1 MALAKE
7 NFTDGSTAVVA
18 QIYELSANITGDVT
32 SDTYEFFCNT
42 ELEENF
48 NEEIITKYT
57 LCGEGTAS
65 NSLGGQDYEIPFEIE
80 QTKGATELSQW
91 AYKIKHDQIKRVN
104 IPIRLDNTL
113 LDVRTEFIGVI
124 LLDSAGGAAEEKALL
139 SGTIKPYKGKI
150 TTGPIPS

>member
-7 NFTDGSTAVVA
+7 NFEDGSTALVA
-18 QIYELSANITGDVT
+18 QVYELSANITGDVN
-32 SDTYEFFCNT
+32 SDQYEFFCNT
-42 ELEENF
+42 ELSENF

-65 NSLGGQDYEIPFEIE
+65 NSPGGQDYEIPFEIE
-80 QTKGATELSQW
+80 QTKGETELSQW
-91 AYKIKHDQIKRVN
+91 AYKVKHEQIKRTN

-113 LDVRTEFIGVI
+113 HDVRTEFLGII
-124 LLDSAGGAAEEKALL
+124 LLDTAGGSAEEKALL
-139 SGTIKPYKGKI
+139 SGTIKPYRGKV